1 MSGRDLPVPTRD
13 PFTGEPLVV
22 TRLENPVTGVAI
34 EGAFTLGW
42 IGRLTTDQLE
52 FVHALLQRR
61 NNLQKLATDL
71 GVAYNTV
78 RARFE
83 AIIEAVGGPPEPRPD
98 RKAIL
103 RQLAAGDI
111 TVEEASTELGSGH

>member
-1 MSGRDLPVPTRD
+1 MSERGLPIPTRD

-22 TRLENPVTGVAI
+22 TRLENPASGVAI
-34 EGAFTLGW
+34 EGYFSLGW
-42 IGRLTTDQLE
+42 IGRLTPDQLE
-52 FVHALLQRR
+52 FVLALLQRR

-83 AIIEAVGGPPEPRPD
+83 AVVEAVGGPPEPRPD

-103 RQLAAGDI
+103 RRLAAGDI
-111 TVEEASTELGSGH
+111 SVEEATTELGA